1 MPVQKVDPISGAVIS
16 VPTNEEM
23 VEWQKKKDIFSGNG
37 GGCGMGLS
45 MSAPNESNDSTNS
58 FKDMFK
64 KSTDSNVNVIWVPG
78 GKYKVSDTI
87 VVPSN
92 TKLIFAPNAEVI
104 PLTNKHV
111 FQMKPLSSVEGVT
124 VNLKSIPSFS
134 KACFYFDAT
143 DIFQFYEQSHVLKDI
158 NIMGVPKTRGWTGTG
173 ILMEA
178 TKPMTYIDNVKCNNI
193 TMTNIGKGIHLRVDP
208 SITKDEDMA
217 WVNANQFH
225 QVTIM
230 NFDYGIYLEG
240 HNSIPRDVGGNLFS
254 QLQLQAEVG
263 SRRMIYCES
272 ALNHFDGFFWD
283 LHKME
288 DTNPAFE
295 FTETS
300 KFNEVKSAMAA
311 ELTESWVDR
320 GYLNSFP
327 SPNNYVADKR
337 VNAFPVS
344 IPYTPNFLGNQ
355 DDWMVNGH
363 KRGFTVTQT
372 SSHTLLSGELTDI
385 LNFDTELG
393 VTFDM
398 STVTYDNPV
407 VLEIDLSSDPCYYA
421 MYLTAISA
429 WGEQPEGYE
438 FDMYESSPTA
448 KKLGWQGGVHWTKNN
463 KSQTHAVSPAWAG
476 VDKCSK
482 VRIKFWGNNKTSDP
496 KNPNSK
502 PIASISRVMM
512 TSTKDGGRAY
522 MPLTATPTIPRPDI
536 TPLLPGDK
544 NMVGDID
551 DVLLLA
557 NRKYTVSLLGK
568 PRSNGS
574 IEGMFSLRREQ
585 ACRFLDPTQE
595 SPIIIEIDFGTK
607 PIPFMESVGIS
618 FGGTPQQNQTPT
630 NVKIERVQAL
640 NGAWQPVTNQGSLR
654 TTSVHVASKVTNVY
668 KLKFTLWGSND
679 PTTNKEVRINRI
691 FATVGDGYGTTYVN
705 TESDSV
711 MHGNLEFDTSK
722 GVVLRSSDGSK
733 WRITVDSTGNLSSVK
748 V

>member
-1 MPVQKVDPISGAVIS
+1 MPVQKTDPISGAVIS
-16 VPTNEEM
+16 VPTNEELL
-23 VEWQKKKDIFSGNG
+23 EWQKKKDIFSGNG
-37 GGCGMGLS
+37 GGGGMGLS
-45 MSAPNESNDSTNS
+45 MSAPNESNDSITA
-58 FKDMFK
+58 FRDMFK
-64 KSTDSNVNVIWVPG
+64 KSTDSNVNVIWIPG

-87 VVPSN
+87 VVPRN
-92 TKLIFAPNAEVI
+92 TKLIFAPNAELI

-111 FQMKPLSSVEGVT
+111 FQLKPLSSVEGVT
-124 VNLKSIPSFS
+124 VNLKSMPSFN

-158 NIMGVPKTRGWTGTG
+158 NIMGAPKTSGWTGTG

-208 SITKDEDMA
+208 TITKDEDMA

-225 QVTIM
+225 QVSIM

-295 FTETS
+295 FTKTS

-311 ELTESWVDR
+311 ELTESWVDE

-355 DDWMVNGH
+355 DDWMVNGD
-363 KRGFTVTQT
+363 KRGFTISQVSTYPIK
-372 SSHTLLSGELTDI
+372 SGELTD
-385 LNFDTELG
+385 LFSFDTESG

-398 STVTYDNPV
+398 TPVTYDSPV
-407 VLEIDLSSDPCYYA
+407 IIEVDLGSDPCWYA
-421 MYLTAISA
+421 SFLTVVSP
-429 WGEQPEGYE
+429 WGGQPQGFELDM
-438 FDMYESSPTA
+438 FDSLSN
-448 KKLGWQGGVHWTKNN
+448 KWVGGVHWTKNN
-463 KSQTHAVSPAWAG
+463 KSQTHAVSAPWAG
-476 VDKCSK
+476 ADKCTK
-482 VRIKFWGNNKTSDP
+482 VRIKFWGTNKADNT
-496 KNPNSK
+496 
-502 PIASISRVMM
+502 ATISRVMM
-512 TSTKDGGRAY
+512 TSSKDGGRAY
-522 MPLTATPTIPRPDI
+522 MPLTATPTIPQPDI

-595 SPIIIEIDFGTK
+595 NPIIIEIDFGTK
-607 PIPFMESVGIS
+607 PIQFMESVGIS
-618 FGGTPQQNQTPT
+618 FGGTPQQSQTPT

-640 NGAWQPVTNQGSLR
+640 NGAWQQVTNQGSLR
-654 TTSVHVASKVTNVY
+654 TSSIHVASKVTNVY

-679 PTTNKEVRINRI
+679 PTVNKEVRVNRI

-711 MHGNLEFDTSK
+711 MYGNLEFDTSK
-722 GVVLRSSDGSK
+722 GVVLRSGEGSK
-733 WRITVDSTGNLSSVK
+733 WRITVDSTGSLSSVK
-748 V
+748 I